1 MPRVERNGNRKT
13 RDQMTRRR
21 VPELG
26 YYFIVTDTKETE
38 QNYMLGLRDSIPKKL
53 QGKLVIKVV
62 KTATKNLVDEAL
74 NLASLN
80 PQFGEIWIVF
90 DRDQVKNFDEI
101 IRQAHDRGICVG
113 WTNPCIE
120 AWFNAYFGEMPNY
133 QDSISCCSGFS
144 TVYEKTTRQR
154 YVKSEPKIY
163 EKLNRYGD
171 ENSAIA
177 LAIRKFAEH
186 RAHCKDKP
194 SEMCPCTTVH
204 VLVNEIKSKIR
215 HFEQEDT

>member
-1 MPRVERNGNRKT
+1 MPRVERNGKRKT
-13 RDQMTRRR
+13 RDQMAKRR

-38 QNYMLGLRDSIPKKL
+38 QNYMLGLRDSIPKEL

-62 KTATKNLVDEAL
+62 KTATKDLVDEAL
-74 NLASLN
+74 NLASLY

-101 IRQAHDRGICVG
+101 IRQARDRGTSVG

-133 QDSISCCSGFS
+133 QDSVSCCSGFS
-144 TVYEKTTRQR
+144 TTYERATRQR
-154 YVKSEPKIY
+154 YLKSDAQIY
-163 EKLNRYGD
+163 EKLNRFGD
-171 ENSAIA
+171 EQGAVS
-177 LAIRKFAEH
+177 LAERKFAEH
-186 RAHCKDKP
+186 RANCKDKP
-194 SEMCPCTTVH
+194 SEMCPCTAVH
-204 VLVNEIKSKIR
+204 LLVGEIKSKIKK
-215 HFEQEDT
+215 ET